1 MTRFEH
7 IKTNIGFEMNEEY
20 FQIADK
26 RIKEAQEDW
35 KDRSGEFW
43 KV

>member
-1 MTRFEH
+1 
-7 IKTNIGFEMNEEY
+7 MNEDY

-26 RIKEAQEDW
+26 RIKEAQEEL
-35 KDRSGEFW
+35 KDGSGEFW

>member
-1 MTRFEH
+1 MALLNDRH
-7 IKTNIGFEMNEEY
+7 YIGFEMNEEY

-26 RIKEAQEDW
+26 RVKEAEEDW